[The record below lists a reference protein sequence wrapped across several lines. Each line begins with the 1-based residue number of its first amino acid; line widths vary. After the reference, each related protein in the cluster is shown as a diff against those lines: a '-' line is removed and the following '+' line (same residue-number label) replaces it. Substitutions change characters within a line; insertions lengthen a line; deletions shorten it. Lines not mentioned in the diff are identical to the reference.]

1 MHMAEK
7 WKTFMESASV
17 IKYNVANVNSMTELD
32 TASVYNYVKRCLAI
46 ANTHKRNLTMDQM
59 AIINTTLQWMDISKV
74 GSLED
79 RAEWEN
85 TLGVPLDIHN
95 LHRLKSLLL
104 KTGAI
109 ILMIS
114 RILCIP

>member
-32 TASVYNYVKRCLAI
+32 TSNVYNYVKRCLAI
-46 ANTHKRNLTMDQM
+46 ANTHKRNLTIDQM
-59 AIINTTLQWMDISKV
+59 AIINTTLQWMDIAKV

-79 RAEWEN
+79 RTEWER

-95 LHRLKSLLL
+95 FASAEIFMFENTLFR
-104 KTGAI
+104 
-109 ILMIS
+109 
-114 RILCIP
+114 